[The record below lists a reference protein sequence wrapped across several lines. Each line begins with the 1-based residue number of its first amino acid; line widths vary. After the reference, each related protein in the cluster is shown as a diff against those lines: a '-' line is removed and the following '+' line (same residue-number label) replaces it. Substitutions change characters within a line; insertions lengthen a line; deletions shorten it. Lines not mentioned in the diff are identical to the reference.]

1 MLDTRAVMR
10 SLPLVASVLG
20 RKYGVTVTIGGTEAY
35 TDGSAIHL
43 PALPVGVPDTFLA
56 LARGYIDHEAAHLRD
71 TDFTELKA
79 ANLTPL
85 EHHVWNIIEDWRVEN
100 RLVAAFPGCR
110 GNFDWLIEHFFGG
123 KATGTTGDPA
133 TLFLNWLLLTVR
145 AWDVPAI
152 GKRRDTIAEH
162 LDKLC
167 PGLLTRMACVV
178 EAVRTSCASTVEAIS
193 HARAIVAELGKAT
206 QTPPPASGR
215 NPDANQTGGDPEGG
229 SGNGNQP
236 TASPWERIRNL
247 LHAQEDEL
255 PQEFGAIL
263 GEALKR
269 EAPASD
275 GVPVNVATVTH
286 KVSWDLH
293 PDDIADAK
301 RASTALRTR
310 LHGLLQAATISRTH
324 GARSGR
330 LDPRRLH
337 RIATDDAR
345 VFMRKGTR
353 VGINTAVHLLLD
365 CSGSMTP
372 NIRLASTA
380 CHAVASALETIGINV
395 AITAFPASHDPAS
408 TEQKTVGRLV
418 RHGQRVHSRLLMSAV
433 GTTPLAESLWWV
445 MQEMLPLREARKLI
459 LLLTDGDPDTPTCA
473 LEAIRHAERLGFEV
487 YAIGIGAV
495 NILQHL
501 PGRHRTINTMAEL
514 APTMFGLLQGA
525 LVGRRAT

>member
-71 TDFTELKA
+71 TDFAALKD

-85 EHHVWNIIEDWRVEN
+85 EYHVWNIIEDWRVEN

-123 KATGTTGDPA
+123 KATGTTDDPA
-133 TLFLNWLLLTVR
+133 ALFLNWLLLTVR

-152 GKRRDTIAEH
+152 GKRRDTIAAH
-162 LDKLC
+162 LDKRC
-167 PGLLTRMACVV
+167 PGLLTRMACVM
-178 EAVRTSCASTVEAIS
+178 EAVRTSCASTAEATA

-206 QTPPPASGR
+206 QTPPPASGT
-215 NPDANQTGGDPEGG
+215 NPDANQTGDAPEGG

-247 LHAQEDEL
+247 LHAQEDDL
-255 PQEFGAIL
+255 PQGFGAIL

-275 GVPVNVATVTH
+275 GLPVSVATVTH
-286 KVSWDLH
+286 KVSWDLQ
-293 PDDIADAK
+293 PDDIAEAK

-372 NIRLASTA
+372 NIRLACTA

-418 RHGQRVHSRLLMSAV
+418 QHGQRVHPRLKVAAV

-473 LEAIRHAERLGFEV
+473 LKAIRHAERLGFEV
-487 YAIGIGAV
+487 YAISIGAV

-514 APTMFGLLQGA
+514 APAMFGLLQGA
-525 LVGRRAT
+525 LVGRRRA

>member
-35 TDGSAIHL
+35 TDGAAIHL
-43 PALPVGVPDTFLA
+43 PALPVDAPDTFLA

-71 TDFTELKA
+71 TDFTALKA

-110 GNFDWLIEHFFGG
+110 GNFDWLIGHFFGG
-123 KATGTTGDPA
+123 KVAGTRIDPA
-133 TLFLNWLLLTVR
+133 ALFLNWLLLTVR

-152 GKRRDTIAEH
+152 GKRRDTIATH

-167 PGLLTRMACVV
+167 PGLLTRMNCAV
-178 EAVRTSCASTVEAIS
+178 EAVRTSCASTDEAIV
-193 HARAIVAELGKAT
+193 HARAIVAEPGKAA
-206 QTPPPASGR
+206 QTPPPASGM
-215 NPDANQTGGDPEGG
+215 NPDANQTGGGPDGAP
-229 SGNGNQP
+229 GNGNQP

-247 LHAQEDEL
+247 LHAQEDDL

-275 GVPVNVATVTH
+275 GQPVNVATVTH
-286 KVSWDLH
+286 KASWDLH

-395 AITAFPASHDPAS
+395 AITAFPARHDPAS

-418 RHGQRVHSRLLMSAV
+418 RHGQRVHPRLKLAAV

-495 NILQHL
+495 NILQHM
-501 PGRHRTINTMAEL
+501 PGRHRTINTIAEL
-514 APTMFGLLQGA
+514 APAMFGLLQGA
-525 LVGRRAT
+525 LVGRHRA

>member
-20 RKYGVTVTIGGTEAY
+20 RKYGVTVAIGGTEAY

-43 PALPVGVPDTFLA
+43 PALPVSAPDTFLA

-71 TDFTELKA
+71 TDFAVLKA

-100 RLVAAFPGCR
+100 RLVASFPGCR

-123 KATGTTGDPA
+123 KVAGTRIDPA
-133 TLFLNWLLLTVR
+133 ALFLNWLLLTVR
-145 AWDVPAI
+145 AWDVPVI
-152 GKRRDTIAEH
+152 GKQRDSIAAH

-178 EAVRTSCASTVEAIS
+178 EAVRTSCASTAEAIA

-206 QTPPPASGR
+206 ETPQPASGT
-215 NPDANQTGGDPEGG
+215 NQDASQAGGAPDGT
-229 SGNGNQP
+229 GNGNQP

-255 PQEFGAIL
+255 PQEFGVIL

-275 GVPVNVATVTH
+275 GLPVNVATVTH

-293 PDDIADAK
+293 PDDIAEAK

-345 VFMRKGTR
+345 IFMRKGTR

-380 CHAVASALETIGINV
+380 CHAVASALETVSINV

-418 RHGQRVHSRLLMSAV
+418 RHGQRVHPRLKVAAV

-473 LEAIRHAERLGFEV
+473 LEAIRHAERLRFEV

-501 PGRHRTINTMAEL
+501 PGRHRTINTLAEL
-514 APTMFGLLQGA
+514 APAMFGLLQGA

>member
-35 TDGSAIHL
+35 TDGAAIHL
-43 PALPVGVPDTFLA
+43 PALPVDAPDTFLA
-56 LARGYIDHEAAHLRD
+56 LARGYVDHEAAHLRD
-71 TDFTELKA
+71 TDFAVLKT

-100 RLVAAFPGCR
+100 RLIASFPGCR
-110 GNFDWLIEHFFGG
+110 GNFDWLIGHFFGG
-123 KATGTTGDPA
+123 KTIGTPDDPA
-133 TLFLNWLLLTVR
+133 VLFLNWLLLTVR

-152 GKRRDTIAEH
+152 GKRRDTIAAH
-162 LDKLC
+162 LDRLC
-167 PGLLTRMACVV
+167 PGLLTRMASIV

-193 HARAIVAELGKAT
+193 HARAIVAELGKAA

-215 NPDANQTGGDPEGG
+215 NPDANQTGGAPEGG
-229 SGNGNQP
+229 SGSGNQS

-255 PQEFGAIL
+255 PQEFGACL
-263 GEALKR
+263 GEALKL
-269 EAPASD
+269 ETPASD
-275 GVPVNVATVTH
+275 GLPVNVATVTH

-293 PDDIADAK
+293 PDDIAAAK

-365 CSGSMTP
+365 CSGSMTTS
-372 NIRLASTA
+372 IRLASTA

-395 AITAFPASHDPAS
+395 AITAFPASHDPVS

-501 PGRHRTINTMAEL
+501 PGRHRTIYTMAEL
-514 APTMFGLLQGA
+514 APAMFGLLQGA
-525 LVGRRAT
+525 LVRRRAT

>member
-35 TDGSAIHL
+35 TDGSTIHL
-43 PALPVGVPDTFLA
+43 PALPVDAPDTFLA
-56 LARGYIDHEAAHLRD
+56 LARGYIDHEAAHLRA
-71 TDFTELKA
+71 TDFAALKA
-79 ANLTPL
+79 ANFTPL

-100 RLVAAFPGCR
+100 RLVTAFPGCR

-123 KATGTTGDPA
+123 KTIRASDDPA
-133 TLFLNWLLLTVR
+133 AQFLNWLLLTVR

-152 GKRRDTIAEH
+152 GKRRDTIAAH

-178 EAVRTSCASTVEAIS
+178 EAVRTSCASTTEAIA

-206 QTPPPASGR
+206 ETPQPASGT
-215 NPDANQTGGDPEGG
+215 NQDASQAGGDPDGT
-229 SGNGNQP
+229 GNGNQP

-269 EAPASD
+269 EAPARE
-275 GVPVNVATVTH
+275 GLPVSVATVTH
-286 KVSWDLH
+286 KASSDLH
-293 PDDIADAK
+293 PDDIVEAR

-310 LHGLLQAATISRTH
+310 LHGLLQAATSSRTH

-330 LDPRRLH
+330 LDLRRLH

-345 VFMRKGTR
+345 MFMRKGTR

-372 NIRLASTA
+372 NIRLASTV
-380 CHAVASALETIGINV
+380 CHAVASALETVGINV

-418 RHGQRVHSRLLMSAV
+418 RHGQRVHPRLKVAAV

-445 MQEMLPLREARKLI
+445 MQEMLPLRGARKLI

-514 APTMFGLLQGA
+514 APAMFGLLQGA

>member
-43 PALPVGVPDTFLA
+43 PALPVDVPDTFLA

-71 TDFTELKA
+71 TDFAALKA

-100 RLVAAFPGCR
+100 RLVASFPGCR
-110 GNFDWLIEHFFGG
+110 GNFDWLIGHFFGG
-123 KATGTTGDPA
+123 KATKTADDPA
-133 TLFLNWLLLTVR
+133 ALFLNWLLLTVR

-152 GKRRDTIAEH
+152 GKRRDTIAAH

-167 PGLLTRMACVV
+167 PGLLTRIACVV
-178 EAVRTSCASTVEAIS
+178 EAVRTSCASTAEAIV

-215 NPDANQTGGDPEGG
+215 NLDANQTGNAPEGG

-236 TASPWERIRNL
+236 TASPWERIRTL
-247 LHAQEDEL
+247 LHAQGDEL

-275 GVPVNVATVTH
+275 RLPVNVATVTH

-293 PDDIADAK
+293 PDDIAEAK

-365 CSGSMTP
+365 CSGSMTTS
-372 NIRLASTA
+372 IRLASTA

-433 GTTPLAESLWWV
+433 GTTPLTESLWWV

-501 PGRHRTINTMAEL
+501 PGRHRTINTMTEL
-514 APTMFGLLQGA
+514 VPAMFGLLQGA

>member
-43 PALPVGVPDTFLA
+43 PALPVDVPDTFLA

-71 TDFTELKA
+71 TDFAALKA

-85 EHHVWNIIEDWRVEN
+85 EHHAWNIIEDWRVEN
-100 RLVAAFPGCR
+100 RLVASFPGCR
-110 GNFDWLIEHFFGG
+110 GNFDWLIGHFFDG
-123 KATGTTGDPA
+123 KATGPTDDPA
-133 TLFLNWLLLTVR
+133 VLFLNWLLLTVR

-152 GKRRDTIAEH
+152 GKRRDTIAAH

-167 PGLLTRMACVV
+167 PGLLTRMSCVV
-178 EAVRTSCASTVEAIS
+178 EAVRISCASTADAIA
-193 HARAIVAELGKAT
+193 HARAIVAELGKAA
-206 QTPPPASGR
+206 QTPPPESGR
-215 NPDANQTGGDPEGG
+215 NPDGNQTGGDPEGG
-229 SGNGNQP
+229 AGNGNQP

-247 LHAQEDEL
+247 LHAQEDDL

-269 EAPASD
+269 EVPARP
-275 GVPVNVATVTH
+275 GLPVSVATVTH
-286 KVSWDLH
+286 KASSDLH
-293 PDDIADAK
+293 PDDIVEAK

-310 LHGLLQAATISRTH
+310 LHGLLQAATSSRTH

-330 LDPRRLH
+330 LDLRRLH

-345 VFMRKGTR
+345 VFIRKGTR

-380 CHAVASALETIGINV
+380 CHAVASALETVGINV

-418 RHGQRVHSRLLMSAV
+418 RHGQRVHPRLKVAAV

-495 NILQHL
+495 NFLQHL
-501 PGRHRTINTMAEL
+501 PARHRTINTMAEL
-514 APTMFGLLQGA
+514 APAMFRLLQGA

>member
-71 TDFTELKA
+71 TDFTALKA

-100 RLVAAFPGCR
+100 RLVTAFPGCR

-133 TLFLNWLLLTVR
+133 ALFLNWLLLTVR

-193 HARAIVAELGKAT
+193 HARAIVAELGRVT
-206 QTPPPASGR
+206 HTPQPASGT
-215 NPDANQTGGDPEGG
+215 NPGASQAGGDPDGA
-229 SGNGNQP
+229 GNGNQT

-269 EAPASD
+269 EAPARE
-275 GVPVNVATVTH
+275 GLPVSVATVTH
-286 KVSWDLH
+286 KASSDLH
-293 PDDIADAK
+293 PDDIVEAR

-310 LHGLLQAATISRTH
+310 LHGLLQAATSSRTH

-330 LDPRRLH
+330 LDLRRLH

-345 VFMRKGTR
+345 MFMRKGTR

-380 CHAVASALETIGINV
+380 CHAVASALETVGINV

-418 RHGQRVHSRLLMSAV
+418 RHGQRVHPRLKVAAV

-495 NILQHL
+495 NI
-501 PGRHRTINTMAEL
+501 
-514 APTMFGLLQGA
+514 
-525 LVGRRAT
+525 